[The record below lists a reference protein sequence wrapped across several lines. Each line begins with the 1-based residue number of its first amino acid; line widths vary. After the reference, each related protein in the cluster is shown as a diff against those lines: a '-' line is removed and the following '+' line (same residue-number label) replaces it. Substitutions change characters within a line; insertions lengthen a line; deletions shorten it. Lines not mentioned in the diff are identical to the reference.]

1 MVDNDVKWTDEVKG
15 NFARVSVV
23 YTHAACVSVVGWYED
38 INLTTD
44 ELLCVFISLFS
55 IRTAE
60 VLVDST
66 VTIHSRLKTK
76 TVYKEL
82 DIIIVFVS
90 VADTLFI

>member
-44 ELLCVFISLFS
+44 ELLC
-55 IRTAE
+55 
-60 VLVDST
+60 
-66 VTIHSRLKTK
+66 
-76 TVYKEL
+76 
-82 DIIIVFVS
+82 
-90 VADTLFI
+90 